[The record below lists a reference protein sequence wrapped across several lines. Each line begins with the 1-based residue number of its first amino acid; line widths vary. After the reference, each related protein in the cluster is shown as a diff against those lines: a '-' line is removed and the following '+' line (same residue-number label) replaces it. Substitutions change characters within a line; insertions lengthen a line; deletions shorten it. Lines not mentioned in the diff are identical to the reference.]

1 MSKRNIIIL
10 AIVVV
15 LVGAGL
21 GYYFL
26 YYTEEPEQ
34 LTQDATQ
41 VTQQTGEDGET
52 ESEEGTGD
60 SEELVKPITEED
72 LEVTLDEKYAYRQ
85 ELRDPFGNVQQ
96 QAPVI
101 QEEDLTIPFRL
112 DGIISNGNQNI
123 AVISTS
129 EGPRFISN
137 NESIGDYHISNVG
150 NEQIRIRYKYLTV
163 YMKIGGALVE

>member
-26 YYTEEPEQ
+26 YYTAEPEP
-34 LTQDATQ
+34 LTQDATE
-41 VTQQTGEDGET
+41 VTQQTVDEGDTKTEGED
-52 ESEEGTGD
+52 EEVV
-60 SEELVKPITEED
+60 EPITEED

-85 ELRDPFGNVQQ
+85 VLRDPFGNVQQ
-96 QAPVI
+96 QEPVI
-101 QEEDLTIPFRL
+101 QQEDLTIPFRL

-137 NESIGDYHISNVG
+137 NERIGDYYISDVRDD
-150 NEQIRIRYKYLTV
+150 QIRIRYKYLTV

>member
-26 YYTEEPEQ
+26 YYTAEPEQ

-41 VTQQTGEDGET
+41 VTQQTTDES
-52 ESEEGTGD
+52 ESEEQNGED
-60 SEELVKPITEED
+60 EEVVEPITEED
-72 LEVTLDEKYAYRQ
+72 LQVELDEKYAYRQ

-96 QAPVI
+96 QEPVI

-137 NESIGDYHISNVG
+137 NESIGDYYISDVRDD
-150 NEQIRIRYKYLTV
+150 QIRIRYKYLTV

>member
-26 YYTEEPEQ
+26 YYTAEPEQ
-34 LTQDATQ
+34 LTQDARE
-41 VTQQTGEDGET
+41 VTQQTVDEDDAETEGED
-52 ESEEGTGD
+52 
-60 SEELVKPITEED
+60 EELVEPITEED
-72 LEVTLDEKYAYRQ
+72 LEVKLDEKYAYRQ
-85 ELRDPFGNVQQ
+85 VLRDPFGNVQP

-137 NESIGDYHISNVG
+137 NESIGDYYISDVRDD
-150 NEQIRIRYKYLTV
+150 QIRIKYKYLTV